1 MSIEQAV
8 AGTLLALLLQACA
21 SVSAPSSHPF
31 ERIAPEVAGYSTD
44 KLAAL
49 GALLKDAGS
58 DSLLLLHDG
67 KVLFE
72 WGNTNKKL
80 LVHSMRKPLLNAL
93 LGACHGEGRIHLD
106 ATLGGMG
113 IDDDTPLT
121 TQEKSATLR
130 QILQSRSGVYLP
142 SAAESEGMSAV
153 RSARGSH
160 APGAHFYYNNWDFNV
175 AGHIYEKFCGER
187 IYDAFDRRIAQR
199 VGFSDY
205 LNRVGEVR
213 DDSAPIDPAWDGFY
227 KYETKLSR
235 YPAYHFRLTA
245 HDLARFGQL
254 YLQRGMWEGRQLIP
268 SSWIDL
274 STRPVSM
281 VDEKYGLAYGMLWDV
296 LVPDKGDERASFF
309 HTGAGVH
316 MLGVYPK
323 HKLVLVHRVD
333 TEAGVAF
340 DDGNLYRIIRA
351 VHGARI
357 AHRVP

>member
-1 MSIEQAV
+1 MSIQLPA
-8 AGTLLALLLQACA
+8 AWTLLVLLLQACA
-21 SVSAPSSHPF
+21 GIQTPSSRPF
-31 ERIAPEVAGYSTD
+31 EHISPDAAGYSAE
-44 KLAAL
+44 KLDAI
-49 GALLKDAGS
+49 GPLLKSVGS

-72 WGNTNKKL
+72 WGNTDKKL
-80 LVHSMRKPLLNAL
+80 LGHSMRKPLLNAL
-93 LGACHGEGRIHLD
+93 LGICHNEGRIQLD
-106 ATLGGMG
+106 VTLGEMG
-113 IDDDTPLT
+113 IDDDTPLSA
-121 TQEKSATLR
+121 QEKTATLR
-130 QILQSRSGVYLP
+130 QVLQSRSGVYLP
-142 SAAESEGMSAV
+142 SAAESEGMSAA
-153 RSARGSH
+153 RPARGSH

-187 IYDAFDRRIAQR
+187 IYEAFERRIAR
-199 VGFSDY
+199 PVGFSSY
-205 LNRVGEVR
+205 RNRVGEVR
-213 DDSAPIDPAWDGFY
+213 NDTAQIDPAWDGFY
-227 KYETKLSR
+227 KYETRFSR

-274 STRPVSM
+274 TTQPVSI

-296 LVPDKGDERASFF
+296 LVPGKGDERASFF

-323 HKLVLVHRVD
+323 HRLVLVHRVD
-333 TEAGVAF
+333 TEGGVAF

-357 AHRVP
+357 SPRVP